1 MRLWSRAVRPPEL
14 DLLRRVAERRETEA
28 DRAEVA
34 ERFSLYLD
42 QADQG
47 LSLEAA
53 FALSCRPGQ
62 APWWRSAAL
71 GRRDAAIRALAHRF
85 FPGRSVA
92 FQAAQIYDALGI
104 YAAGQ
109 WRFDRRKSN
118 PPAHYL
124 GTPRAIMFDILRCS
138 EAILSERQLQRILS
152 AGEN

>member
-1 MRLWSRAVRPPEL
+1 MRPPEL
-14 DLLRRVAERRETEA
+14 ELLRRVAERRETEA

-47 LSLEAA
+47 FSLEAA
-53 FALSCRPGQ
+53 FELNRRPGQ
-62 APWWRSAAL
+62 APWWRSEAL
-71 GRRDAAIRALAHRF
+71 GRRDAAIRALARRF
-85 FPGRSVA
+85 FPGRSVS
-92 FQAAQIYDALGI
+92 FQAAQIYAGLGI

-109 WRFDRRKSN
+109 WRFDCRN
-118 PPAHYL
+118 PEPPPHYL

-138 EAILSERQLQRILS
+138 DVILSERQLQRILS